1 MSLLNIAALDAEP
14 LAPEPYAHVVVP
26 NFVRADAKEALL
38 ADYPAIERP
47 GSFDLEDVPVRGTVA
62 EILDELRAAPFRE
75 AVERKFD
82 VDLTG
87 RPTTLTLRGMCG
99 PGDGQIHT
107 DSRTKIMTVLVYLN
121 PPWSADGG
129 RLRVLR
135 GPSDLE
141 DYAAEIEPAF
151 GTLVVFKRSET
162 SWHGHKPFV
171 GPRRVVQLNWVT
183 SSGVVGLQKLRHR
196 VSAAVKRLAPA
207 GSGPA

>member
-1 MSLLNIAALDAEP
+1 MSLLNLPAFEAEP
-14 LAPEPYAHVVVP
+14 LVREPYDYVVVP
-26 NFVRADAKEALL
+26 NFVRAEAREALL
-38 ADYPAIERP
+38 ADYPAIDRP
-47 GSFDLEDVPVRGTVA
+47 GSFDLEDLTVTGA
-62 EILDELRAAPFRE
+62 VADILDELRAAPFRG
-75 AVERKFD
+75 AVERKFG

-121 PPWSADGG
+121 PPWSSDGG

-135 GPSDLE
+135 GPGDLE
-141 DYAAEIEPAF
+141 DYAAEVEPAF
-151 GTLVVFKRSET
+151 GTLVVFRRSER

-171 GPRRVVQLNWVT
+171 GQRRVVQLNWVT
-183 SSGVVGLQKLRHR
+183 STGVVGLQKLRHR